1 MSSSTTKATILLLG
15 GTGKISS
22 RIAPLLS
29 EANYSVL
36 QASRSG
42 KASPN
47 IPNCTGVKFDWDD
60 EKTYDSPFS
69 SGSNKISAVFLV
81 APPFIDALPPMKS
94 FIERAKSHGVSRFV
108 LLSASILEVGDGPA
122 MGEVAGYVKGLG
134 TEWAVL
140 RPSWFMEDFSE
151 MQHVVSIRDNS
162 QIITAA
168 GDGKLPFVSADD
180 IAAVAFHALTD
191 EKAHNTD
198 HLILGP
204 DLWTYGEVAGLL
216 SKFLN
221 RTVTHVSI
229 SEQELAGAMKG
240 FGIESRYADMLA
252 ELDTFV
258 KEGREEL
265 IFEKGKGV
273 VEDITGKKARG
284 LEEYV
289 KDCIERKVWV

>member
-1 MSSSTTKATILLLG
+1 M
-15 GTGKISS
+15 
-22 RIAPLLS
+22 
-29 EANYSVL
+29 
-36 QASRSG
+36 
-42 KASPN
+42 
-47 IPNCTGVKFDWDD
+47 KF
-60 EKTYDSPFS
+60 
-69 SGSNKISAVFLV
+69 
-81 APPFIDALPPMKS
+81 

-122 MGEVAGYVKGLG
+122 MGGVAGYVKGLG
-134 TEWAVL
+134 AEWAVL
-140 RPSWFMEDFSE
+140 RPSWFM
-151 MQHVVSIRDNS
+151 DNS

-204 DLWTYGEVAGLL
+204 ELWTYGEVAGLL
-216 SKFLN
+216 SKFLS

-229 SEQELAGAMKG
+229 SEQELADAMKG
-240 FGIESRYADMLA
+240 FGIESR
-252 ELDTFV
+252 LDAFV

-273 VEDITGKKARG
+273 VEEVTGKKARG
-284 LEEYV
+284 LEEYM
-289 KDCIERKVWV
+289 KDCIGRKVWV